1 MTTRRGFLTSG
12 ATAVVTAAVLPV
24 AVPIT
29 AAASAT
35 PPSTNDTAGV
45 DTQGVNDE
53 YRRYIAMVG
62 AAQGPQS

>member
-12 ATAVVTAAVLPV
+12 ATAVVTAAVLPI
-24 AVPIT
+24 AAPIT

-35 PPSTNDTAGV
+35 TPSANDTTAV
-45 DTQGVNDE
+45 DPQGLNDE

-62 AAQGPQS
+62 AAQGPQ